1 MNKITF
7 LLIGAVI
14 FTAVLG
20 IQPAQA
26 KGKLPHKLQACSQQQ
41 SDDKRLACYDQ
52 LAADYASKPHPV
64 RSKPPATNAKSF
76 GLEHKQDS
84 QQTVNATVVEV
95 SKSANGLRRFTL
107 DNQQRWQQIGTQA
120 FFAKEGDTV
129 TIRRG
134 SFNSFIMQK
143 DGSNRSIK
151 VRRVD

>member
-1 MNKITF
+1 MNNIT
-7 LLIGAVI
+7 LLLSGAVV
-14 FTAVLG
+14 FTSVLG

-26 KGKLPHKLQACSQQQ
+26 KGKLPHKLQKCSQLQ
-41 SDDKRLACYDQ
+41 SDDKRLACYDR
-52 LAADYASKPHPV
+52 LAADFASKSHPV
-64 RSKPPATNAKSF
+64 RSQPPAADTKSF

-84 QQTVNATVVEV
+84 EQVISATVLEL

-143 DGSNRSIK
+143 EGSNRSVK
-151 VRRVD
+151 VRRVN

>member
-1 MNKITF
+1 MNKIT
-7 LLIGAVI
+7 LLLSGAVV
-14 FTAVLG
+14 FTSVLG

-26 KGKLPHKLQACSQQQ
+26 KGKLPHKLQACSQLQ
-41 SDDKRLACYDQ
+41 SDDKRLACYDK
-52 LAADYASKPHPV
+52 LAADYANKSHPV
-64 RSKPPATNAKSF
+64 RSQPPATDAKSF
-76 GLEHKQDS
+76 GLEHKQDNE
-84 QQTVNATVVEV
+84 QTISATVLEL

-143 DGSNRSIK
+143 EGSNRSIK